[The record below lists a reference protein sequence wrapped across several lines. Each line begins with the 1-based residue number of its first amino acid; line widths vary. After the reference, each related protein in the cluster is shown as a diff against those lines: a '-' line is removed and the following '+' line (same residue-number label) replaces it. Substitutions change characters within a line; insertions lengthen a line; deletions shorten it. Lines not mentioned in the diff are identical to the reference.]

1 MGGTI
6 LHRFRQTM
14 ETLSKSSLAIFCP
27 THSKSIFG
35 WHFFSGAGCREKQK
49 HKNTVINTNTKFKR
63 SVFRHSTPFGKCA
76 KGIPSCRH
84 QDSRHVLNGLLDGTP
99 LLRRLMCRRTSPGRT
114 KLSVPKWQRS
124 SNCYSAKMLKEV
136 IWWSGYFL
144 FVVFPLVS
152 HNVATVV
159 LSGVYRA
166 HSVSRQDIKFLSA
179 GNMSWLSL

>member
-1 MGGTI
+1 MGGTP
-6 LHRFRQTM
+6 LQTNYGN
-14 ETLSKSSLAIFCP
+14 TLNVTILAISRP

-35 WHFFSGAGCREKQK
+35 WHFFYGAGCREKQK
-49 HKNTVINTNTKFKR
+49 HKNTVMNTNTKFKR
-63 SVFRHSTPFGKCA
+63 SVFQHSTPFGKCA
-76 KGIPSCRH
+76 KDVPSCRH

-124 SNCYSAKMLKEV
+124 SNCSSAKMLKEV

-152 HNVATVV
+152 HNVPTVV
-159 LSGVYRA
+159 LSGAYRA